1 MPRVWRARGAQP
13 KVAEIRGV
21 SSGVPKVAPEVKVSF
36 YGTKTKSSFYPAVPH
51 GIVHA
56 PEREVVDETST
67 AYSSQRSRSG
77 SSMVFVTKRS
87 FYKRPVKGTLKEKRG
102 VDLEVEKSSGDLEEA
117 PVVSNCAAVEAEN
130 VKNCEVEVKTCEQAV
145 EPIETEDIKEE
156 NQPEIQEDLAPIG
169 EAATSALSD
178 WIRLPDQRPWA
189 DSLDDSDEESFCGL
203 ANWPDSK
210 I

>member
-51 GIVHA
+51 GIVRA

-102 VDLEVEKSSGDLEEA
+102 VDLEVEKSSVKEEA
-117 PVVSNCAAVEAEN
+117 PVVSNCAAVEAES
-130 VKNCEVEVKTCEQAV
+130 VTCEQAV
-145 EPIETEDIKEE
+145 EPIETEDIKE

-178 WIRLPDQRPWA
+178 WIQIGRA
-189 DSLDDSDEESFCGL
+189 HV
-203 ANWPDSK
+203 
-210 I
+210 

>member
-1 MPRVWRARGAQP
+1 M
-13 KVAEIRGV
+13 
-21 SSGVPKVAPEVKVSF
+21 APEVKVSF

-51 GIVHA
+51 GIVRA

-130 VKNCEVEVKTCEQAV
+130 VKNCEQAV
-145 EPIETEDIKEE
+145 EPKIETEDIKEE

>member
-13 KVAEIRGV
+13 KVGEIRG
-21 SSGVPKVAPEVKVSF
+21 SGVPKVAPEVKVSF
-36 YGTKTKSSFYPAVPH
+36 YGTKSKSSFYPAVPH
-51 GIVHA
+51 GIVRA

-77 SSMVFVTKRS
+77 SSMVFVPTKRS
-87 FYKRPVKGTLKEKRG
+87 FYKRPVKGTLKEKQG
-102 VDLEVEKSSGDLEEA
+102 ADLEVEKSSVKEEA
-117 PVVSNCAAVEAEN
+117 PVENCAVVEAES
-130 VKNCEVEVKTCEQAV
+130 VQTVEVEVMQKAV
-145 EPIETEDIKEE
+145 EPK
-156 NQPEIQEDLAPIG
+156 IQEDLAPIG
-169 EAATSALSD
+169 EAETPALSD

>member
-1 MPRVWRARGAQP
+1 M
-13 KVAEIRGV
+13 
-21 SSGVPKVAPEVKVSF
+21 APEEVKVSF

-51 GIVHA
+51 GIVRA

-67 AYSSQRSRSG
+67 AYSSRSRSG
-77 SSMVFVTKRS
+77 SSMVFVPTKRS

-102 VDLEVEKSSGDLEEA
+102 VDLEVEKSSVKEEA
-117 PVVSNCAAVEAEN
+117 PVVSNCAAVEAES
-130 VKNCEVEVKTCEQAV
+130 VKNVEVEVKTCEQAV
-145 EPIETEDIKEE
+145 EPKIETEDIKEE

-169 EAATSALSD
+169 EAETPASD
-178 WIRLPDQRPWA
+178 WLRLPDQRPWA